1 MKAIR
6 LSMLRI
12 VSVIGRDNRQFN
24 LLGSLG
30 EDRVTVYSFWGWY
43 VAVDVDDVLVDALL
57 E

>member
-12 VSVIGRDNRQFN
+12 VSAIGRDNRQFN

-30 EDRVTVYSFWGWY
+30 EDRVTRLHFWGWY
-43 VAVDVDDVLVDALL
+43 VAVDVYDVLFDALL